1 MFKWID
7 THKND
12 NKFWVNLLKTLYSL
26 GKIEVVHSI
35 VVTLLGLLIPFLFD
49 IGQFWWAIVCIVFL
63 ILSIIFNYV
72 CSKYQK
78 HQYKQRELAA
88 KVLENQSSLINTLN
102 IELKSNQQWKAT
114 VFKKISEIVCE
125 KIQHIFKDILQC
137 NTRVSIEYVFNKKDL
152 NKVEK
157 FVKMS
162 GRRSPNRDTCKK
174 SILLNKRSKY
184 YSYKLFT
191 DNKIGINI
199 LSEDQIKQKTLWY
212 KNPSHE
218 TDVKKYIGIAVSVQ
232 DDEHVDYI
240 LQIDCLD
247 EIVFGKNDTNEEIA
261 LFINQYLKAYINVVS
276 LSYSLNL
283 NKNKQIPEV

>member
-1 MFKWID
+1 MY
-7 THKND
+7 HNA
-12 NKFWVNLLKTLYSL
+12 
-26 GKIEVVHSI
+26 
-35 VVTLLGLLIPFLFD
+35 FL
-49 IGQFWWAIVCIVFL
+49 C
-63 ILSIIFNYV
+63 Y
-72 CSKYQK
+72 
-78 HQYKQRELAA
+78 
-88 KVLENQSSLINTLN
+88 TLN

-114 VFKKISEIVCE
+114 IFKKISEIVCE

-137 NTRVSIEYVFNKKDL
+137 NTRVSIEYVFNKRDL